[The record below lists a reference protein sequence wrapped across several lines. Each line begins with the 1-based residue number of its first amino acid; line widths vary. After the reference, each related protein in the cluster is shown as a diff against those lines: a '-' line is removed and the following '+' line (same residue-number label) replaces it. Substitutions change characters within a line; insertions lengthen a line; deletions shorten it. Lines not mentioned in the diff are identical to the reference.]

1 MLFKLAL
8 GKRERGREDRENI
21 NYGIIRAS
29 EEEVVHLED
38 ILRLV

>member
-1 MLFKLAL
+1 MLMKLAI
-8 GKRERGREDRENI
+8 GKREREDRENI